1 LIDSLTRLSA
11 RFLTCLQLAA
21 LTGLLAGCS
30 TTQIDS
36 YERVPE
42 SRVDEAYAKPGVD
55 FSLYTR
61 LYAVPLEIY
70 YHEGEGA
77 PTPDDLER
85 MRGIFRA
92 AFLAALAGDYEIVT
106 EPAPDALG
114 VRASLVDLQK
124 AAASAEIPVE
134 GRLRSLVGN
143 GQLTFL
149 MELSDSVSGEVLARA
164 ADRDQAVVEQAAN
177 TDSSDWAQANA
188 AAARW
193 AAIFRGFL
201 DDNLGR

>member
-11 RFLTCLQLAA
+11 RFLTCLQLAV

-42 SRVDEAYAKPGVD
+42 SRVDEAYVKPGVD

-92 AFLAALAGDYEIVT
+92 AFLAAIAGDYEIVT

-124 AAASAEIPVE
+124 AAVSAEIPVE

-164 ADRDQAVVEQAAN
+164 ADRDQAVVEPTAN
-177 TDSSDWAQANA
+177 ADPSAWAQAEA
-188 AAARW
+188 AATRW
-193 AAIFRGFL
+193 ASIFRQFL

>member
-30 TTQIDS
+30 TTQINS

-42 SRVDEAYAKPGVD
+42 SRVDEAYVKPGVD

-92 AFLAALAGDYEIVT
+92 AFLAAIAGDYEIVT

-124 AAASAEIPVE
+124 AATSAEIPVE

-164 ADRDQAVVEQAAN
+164 ADRDQAVVEPAAN
-177 TDSSDWAQANA
+177 ADSTAWVQADA

-193 AAIFRGFL
+193 ASIFRHFL
-201 DDNLGR
+201 DENLGR

>member
-1 LIDSLTRLSA
+1 LIDSLARHSA

-21 LTGLLAGCS
+21 LTGLLAGCT
-30 TTQIDS
+30 TTQIDT

-42 SRVDEAYAKPGVD
+42 SRVDEAYVKPGVD
-55 FSLYTR
+55 FSLYTQ

-92 AFLAALAGDYEIVT
+92 AFLAAIAGDYEIVT

-134 GRLRSLVGN
+134 GHLRSLVGN

-164 ADRDQAVVEQAAN
+164 ADRDQAVVEPAAN
-177 TDSSDWAQANA
+177 ASGWAQAEA

-193 AAIFRGFL
+193 ATIFRHFL
-201 DDNLGR
+201 DENLGR

>member
-11 RFLTCLQLAA
+11 RILTCLQLAA

-30 TTQIDS
+30 TTQINS

-42 SRVDEAYAKPGVD
+42 SRVDEAYVKPGVD

-61 LYAVPLEIY
+61 LYAAPLEIY

-92 AFLAALAGDYEIVT
+92 AFLAAIAGDYEIVT

-124 AAASAEIPVE
+124 AATSAEIPVE

-164 ADRDQAVVEQAAN
+164 ADRDQAVVEPTAN
-177 TDSSDWAQANA
+177 ADPSAWAQAEA
-188 AAARW
+188 AATRW
-193 AAIFRGFL
+193 ASIFRQFL